1 VRNFCARASFERHM
15 KAMNEERGTMRR
27 LLRSRRSRVVLAAT
41 AAVAAAAVP
50 GAASANVQVGSSGWL
65 WGNPLP
71 QGNTLRA
78 MQFSGGTG
86 FAAGD
91 FGTLLKTTDSGAS
104 WSGLPAGT
112 FSNLTV
118 LQVLDANTL
127 VAGGGCVARRSTD
140 GGQTFTRIAYTNVE
154 SNCPADANLAALAFL
169 DGNTGYVF
177 EQGGQVFQT
186 DDGGTRFAPKIAVPG
201 TKAVGGSAVPTDAV
215 FQSVTKGFV
224 STSDGNVYETT
235 DGGNSWVSVSRT
247 DRPVRAIT
255 FATADI
261 AYAVGDGNLFLKSVD
276 GGATWSAKADG
287 APDGEDLT
295 GVECA
300 GGDVCVLST
309 KAGSK
314 VGVTKDGGTGWSW
327 PTPSSDP
334 LYAAALASSTR
345 LVAAGQ
351 QGSTVVSD
359 DAGATFAPVGGR
371 LLGKFSKVVAGRV
384 AGSAFAPGP
393 DGTLGRTVDGG
404 KTWTRG
410 NVATSEDVL
419 DVSFPTIQDGYA
431 LDVAGGVFNTN
442 DGGAHWA
449 TLDTGSTARAQAVYA
464 PSAGVVMVVGPTG
477 IRRSVDSGGSFSA
490 VHGAAV
496 GSVQLSG
503 VDRAGSAVVVWGS
516 QDVARS
522 VDNGKTWTTILKPGT
537 YKTVRVG
544 RHKKR
549 VNRLSVRNVDFV
561 DAKNGFLLDGSGR
574 LWRTANGGSSW
585 TELPGIGTSQARGMS
600 FSSTRSGY
608 LVISSFGDVRQS
620 TGFLLRT
627 DDGGATWHPQFVV
640 SDPIA
645 DEGVA
650 AGGGTDYLLGG
661 QQSLL
666 YSTTGG
672 DAGAA
677 SDLTITAPKSKY
689 TKPTHITVNGVLKPA
704 SGNERITVAYRAP
717 GSTAWRTQTVTASAN
732 GSFTSSWNLAK
743 GDNTFVAQWQGNFRS
758 HGDGSKVLV
767 VHVGRARKSR
777 K

>member
-1 VRNFCARASFERHM
+1 
-15 KAMNEERGTMRR
+15 MRR
-27 LLRSRRSRVVLAAT
+27 LLRSRSRAAVL
-41 AAVAAAAVP
+41 AVAAAAVA
-50 GAASANVQVGSSGWL
+50 GAALPAGAGANVQVGSSGWL

-78 MQFSGGTG
+78 MQFSGTTG
-86 FAAGD
+86 YAAGD
-91 FGTLLKTTDSGAS
+91 FGTLLKTSDGGAT

-118 LQVLDANTL
+118 LQVLDGNTL

-140 GGQTFTRIAYTNVE
+140 GGATFTRIAFTNVE
-154 SNCPADANLAALAFL
+154 SNCPAEANLAALAFL
-169 DGNTGYVF
+169 DSNTGFVF

-186 DDGGTRFAPKIAVPG
+186 DDGGTRFAAKIAVPG
-201 TKAVGGSAVPTDAV
+201 TRAVGGGAVPTDAV
-215 FQSVTKGFV
+215 FRSPTQGFV
-224 STSDGNVYETT
+224 ATSDGNVYETT
-235 DGGNSWVSVSRT
+235 DGGNSWLSVSKT
-247 DRPVRAIT
+247 DRAVRAIS
-255 FATADI
+255 FASATV
-261 AYAVGDGNLFLKSVD
+261 AYAVGDGNLFLKSAD
-276 GGATWSAKADG
+276 GGATWVAKPDG

-295 GVECA
+295 GVECS
-300 GGDVCVLST
+300 GEDVCVLST

-314 VGVTKDGGTGWSW
+314 VGVTKDGGTGWTW

-334 LYAAALASSTR
+334 LYAAGLASATR

-351 QGSTVVSD
+351 QGSTVTSD
-359 DAGATFAPVGGR
+359 DAGTTFAPVGGR
-371 LLGKFSKVVAGRV
+371 LLGKFSRVVAGRV
-384 AGSAFAPGP
+384 TGSAFAPGP

-419 DVSFPTIQDGYA
+419 DVSFPTVNDGYA

-442 DGGAHWA
+442 DGGGHWA

-464 PSAGVVMVVGPTG
+464 PSAAVVMVVGPTG

-503 VDRAGSAVVVWGS
+503 VDRAGSAVVAWGA

-522 VDNGKTWTTILKPGT
+522 LDNGRTWTTVRKPGK

-544 RHKKR
+544 RHRKK
-549 VNRLSVRNVDFV
+549 VNRLGVRNVDFV
-561 DAKNGFLLDGSGR
+561 DANDGFLLDGVGR
-574 LWRTANGGSSW
+574 LWRTANGGKSW
-585 TELPGIGTSQARGMS
+585 TELPGVGTNGARGMS
-600 FSSTRSGY
+600 FSSVKSGY
-608 LVISSFGDVRQS
+608 LVISSFGDVRQA

-645 DEGVA
+645 DKGVA

-666 YSTTGG
+666 YSTSGG

-677 SDLTITAPKSKY
+677 SDLTITAPKARY
-689 TKPTHITVNGVLKPA
+689 AKPAHIVVTGALKPA

-717 GSTAWRTQTVTASAN
+717 GATAWRTQTVTASAN
-732 GSFTSSWNLAK
+732 GTFTSSWNLAK

-767 VHVGRARKSR
+767 VHVGKAAKTKSTRKSS
-777 K
+777 KK